1 MKCTFYYLIMS
12 MKKTTKLAL
21 AIIAAIEVT
30 ASSMMP
36 TMAYENIGEPQESE
50 VPVKSDIK
58 LVVDP
63 GTLTIT
69 ANQQELILK
78 NDAGENWK
86 PSFEDQEVSGK
97 FSKENSVFPF
107 VVTDKK
113 GDTAGYYTTVQSSDL
128 ENQDDS
134 TYSIPANKV
143 RFTAEGVTTIEGKDN
158 TDVKIGNLNNKAIDT
173 ATTYFYRE
181 NGTTAGVLWEYGDTP
196 TINVTIP
203 ANTPAGTYKGTITYT
218 LYDNA
223 D

>member
-78 NDAGENWK
+78 NNAGENWK

>member
-1 MKCTFYYLIMS
+1 

-78 NDAGENWK
+78 NNAGENWK

-181 NGTTAGVLWEYGDTP
+181 NGTTAGILWEYGDTP

>member
-1 MKCTFYYLIMS
+1 MS

-78 NDAGENWK
+78 NNAGENWK

>member
-21 AIIAAIEVT
+21 AIIAAIEIT

>member
-78 NDAGENWK
+78 NNAGENWK

-128 ENQDDS
+128 ENQDDN

-181 NGTTAGVLWEYGDTP
+181 NGTTAGVL
-196 TINVTIP
+196 
-203 ANTPAGTYKGTITYT
+203 
-218 LYDNA
+218 
-223 D
+223 

>member
-12 MKKTTKLAL
+12 MKKTTILAL
-21 AIIAAIEVT
+21 AIIAAIVIT
-30 ASSMMP
+30 ASSMMH